1 MSQEAINRAVR
12 QSQRSR
18 VLGPGACC
26 SQCGCTEW
34 DALVERTRRK
44 QRVLLCYECA
54 QATGRRSTTEL
65 HHVIGKENDPGLVIE
80 VPGNEHRA
88 LSDLQQDWPAEIRH
102 NPSRDP
108 LLVLAALCRSLKDHL
123 QLWVDRLSQVASWLV
138 ALSKRLQA
146 DYGARW
152 WEVLAVGTFYSV
164 A

>member
-1 MSQEAINRAVR
+1 
-12 QSQRSR
+12 
-18 VLGPGACC
+18 
-26 SQCGCTEW
+26 
-34 DALVERTRRK
+34 
-44 QRVLLCYECA
+44 VLLCYECA
-54 QATGRRSTTEL
+54 QATSHRPTTEL
-65 HHVIGKENDPGLVIE
+65 HHVIGKENDPDLVIE

-102 NPSRDP
+102 NPGRDP

-123 QLWVDRLSQVASWLV
+123 QLWVDLISQVASWLV

-146 DYGARW
+146 DYGIRW